1 MEENLNINQSIE
13 KNNNVN
19 ETPKKKK
26 KKKHRF
32 LKILLFILI
41 IFIGIKVFGIV
52 KNYYEEKEFSKLV
65 KEHILVNEIEEIE
78 LTEEELQQ
86 DSNGDGLTNKE
97 KIDRGL
103 DILSDDTDGDGLK
116 DYDEIYKYNSDPTK
130 FSTSGDLF
138 SDAEKVQRG
147 YDINKVYNE
156 PRKIEINNDKI
167 LLTPNEATDMQAYY
181 KEYIGTVPNKYTF
194 GMQPFRVYSFT
205 GQAEIKID
213 NPKYYEVISYDSI
226 NKKETKIKH
235 KTTDESI
242 VFDIINDNPI
252 LIVYKQSILR
262 KLSGNAMSNI
272 NVNVNRESEYIVI
285 ICPLANILVDVPIY
299 IYEVN
304 DNFFKNNNSNT
315 VLQKTIES
323 KLGNGI
329 KVEYSY
335 INSVGAK
342 FVNLFLKWFDDEVT
356 TYYDQQGFDKSFIN
370 YILIYKRFNDSA
382 SMEKYLYGNNDSEIA
397 ESENSENDSEENI
410 IYEFEE
416 KYNNTSG
423 EYYADSGFSVIKN
436 AFRFANLVTPRSNGV
451 CMGFAHITSS
461 IYNNANFDKV
471 KQGVYD
477 LTDGAF
483 NCIWNKDLYSYIP
496 ESDELAAYADDI
508 SGNETVLE
516 FSDMP
521 KPDSEVVKALEYYYE
536 TINEKTR
543 TERANCLKNKILYR
557 EKLIE
562 QSTIDNVINE
572 FKNRN
577 IVIAVLWQ
585 KNKSQH
591 AINAYKIVEDSND
604 PDILY
609 LKVYDN
615 NLPGDMFW
623 NSSRTG
629 KIKYDVTI
637 TLQRK
642 YKKSSDGQEII
653 EYAYDYNPIDNKDY
667 HYGNIDRSREYL
679 LFFDENGNVL

>member
-1 MEENLNINQSIE
+1 MEENSNINENIE

-19 ETPKKKK
+19 EIPKKKK

-32 LKILLFILI
+32 LKFLLFILI

-65 KEHILVNEIEEIE
+65 KKHILVNEIEVIE

-86 DSNGDGLTNKE
+86 DFNGDGLTNKE

-103 DILSDDTDGDGLK
+103 DILSDDTDGDGLE

-167 LLTPNEATDMQAYY
+167 LLTSDEATDMQAYY
-181 KEYIGTVPNKYTF
+181 KEYTGTVPNKYTF

-242 VFDIINDNPI
+242 VFDIINDDPI
-252 LIVYKQSILR
+252 LIVYKQNILR
-262 KLSGNAMSNI
+262 KLSENAMSNI
-272 NVNVNRESEYIVI
+272 DVNVNRESEYIVI
-285 ICPLANILVDVPIY
+285 ICPIANMLVDLPIY

-304 DNFFKNNNSNT
+304 DNFFKDNNSNS

-323 KLGNGI
+323 KLGNGM

-342 FVNLFLKWFDDEVT
+342 FVNLFLKWFDDEVSI
-356 TYYDQQGFDKSFIN
+356 YYNEVGINKSFMD
-370 YILIYKRFNDSA
+370 YILIYKRFNDSV

-436 AFRFANLVTPRSNGV
+436 AFRFANFTTPRAGGV

-461 IYNNANFDKV
+461 IYNNSNLSKII
-471 KQGVYD
+471 QGVYD
-477 LTDGAF
+477 LTEDTF
-483 NCIWNKDLYSYIP
+483 DCIWGKDLYSYIP
-496 ESDELAAYADDI
+496 TSELATYADDI
-508 SGNETVLE
+508 PSNEPELDH
-516 FSDMP
+516 SDMP

-536 TINEKTR
+536 TINDEFR
-543 TERANCLKNKILYR
+543 L
-557 EKLIE
+557 EKLGWAWNMHNEKQTFVEENTIE
-562 QSTIDNVINE
+562 KVIKRFKKGEIVGVYITDDNCGD
-572 FKNRN
+572 
-577 IVIAVLWQ
+577 
-585 KNKSQH
+585 H
-591 AINAYKIVEDSND
+591 AMNAYKIVEDKND

-609 LKVYDN
+609 LKIYDN
-615 NLPGDMFW
+615 NFPADMFW
-623 NSSRTG
+623 NTKRDG
-629 KIKYDVTI
+629 KIKYDITI
-637 TLQRK
+637 TLERK
-642 YKKSSDGQEII
+642 YENTIFGVKK
-653 EYAYDYNPIDNKDY
+653 YYTFDYNPIDWEDY
-667 HYGNIDRSREYL
+667 HYSNADGSFSA
-679 LFFDENGNVL
+679 LFFFDVKANAL

>member
-52 KNYYEEKEFSKLV
+52 KSYYEEKEFSKLV

-78 LTEEELQQ
+78 LKEEELQQ

-272 NVNVNRESEYIVI
+272 DVNVNRESEYIVI

-382 SMEKYLYGNNDSEIA
+382 SMEKYLYGNNDSELE
-397 ESENSENDSEENI
+397 ESKTSENDGEENI

-423 EYYADSGFSVIKN
+423 DYYADSGFSVIKN
-436 AFRFANLVTPRSNGV
+436 AFRFDNLVTPRSNGV

-461 IYNNANFDKV
+461 IYNNANLNKMI
-471 KQGVYD
+471 QGVYD
-477 LTDGAF
+477 LSDSTF

-521 KPDSEVVKALEYYYE
+521 KPDSEVVKALEYYFE
-536 TINEKTR
+536 TINDDFRLEKFGWAWNVATNKQTFVKENTVEELIKR
-543 TERANCLKNKILYR
+543 FRKGEIVGVYITDDNCG
-557 EKLIE
+557 
-562 QSTIDNVINE
+562 D
-572 FKNRN
+572 
-577 IVIAVLWQ
+577 
-585 KNKSQH
+585 H
-591 AINAYKIVEDSND
+591 AMNAYKIVEDKND

-615 NLPGDMFW
+615 NFPADKFW
-623 NSSRTG
+623 NTKRDG
-629 KIKYDVTI
+629 KIKYDITI
-637 TLQRK
+637 TLERK
-642 YKKSSDGQEII
+642 YENTIFGVKK
-653 EYAYDYNPIDNKDY
+653 YYTFDYNPINREDY
-667 HYGNIDRSREYL
+667 HYSNKDGDL
-679 LFFDENGNVL
+679 GTVFFLDTKANAL